1 MYWRRVAELPAWLKA
16 VMLGQLV
23 SSAGS
28 LAWIYLTLYLVED
41 RGMSPQQ
48 AGFAAAAYGVGLL
61 LGNLSGGWFGDR
73 FGLRAAALASQLTW
87 AVACLAMPIVP
98 TPGLAGLAALAGLCG
113 GASRPNLS
121 ALVATALPA
130 ARRREGIALS
140 RSASNAGFTI
150 GPPLGGLLAAYD
162 FSLVF
167 VVDAVSS
174 VVLALVIWRWVPDA
188 VRVVSA
194 QASGVWR
201 ALRQDRSVLVLLLAI
216 VVVDTVYRQ
225 LFATLPLL
233 LRDAGSPAVAY
244 GVLIGASSV
253 VIVLLEAP
261 LAIRLRNHHSYR
273 VIATGFVLVGLGLA
287 VIGVW
292 PALVGA
298 AVAVAIITGGEML
311 YKPTATAH
319 VADAAPE
326 GMVGRF
332 SSLYA
337 AASISGMFLAP
348 ALGGTTYQHHPH
360 LLYPAAAALAL
371 IAAIAIYA
379 GHRPVP
385 ARPPAEAAV
394 PARAP
399 AVPARTP
406 AGERAEP
413 PSGSTGSPSSASA
426 PRR

>member
-1 MYWRRVAELPAWLKA
+1 MYWRRVAELPGWLKA

-23 SSAGS
+23 SAAGS

-41 RGMSPQQ
+41 RGMSPQE

-73 FGLRAAALASQLTW
+73 FGLRRAAVASQLTW
-87 AVACLAMPIVP
+87 AAACLAMPAVP
-98 TPGLAGLAALAGLCG
+98 VAGLAVLAAVAGLCG
-113 GASRPNLS
+113 GATRPNLS

-130 ARRREGIALS
+130 DRRREGIALS

-150 GPPLGGLLAAYD
+150 GPPLGGLLAAYN

-167 VVDAVSS
+167 IVDAVSS
-174 VVLALVIWRWVPDA
+174 VVLAVVVWRWVPPA
-188 VRVVSA
+188 TRVVAA
-194 QASGVWR
+194 QATGVWR
-201 ALRQDRSVLVLLLAI
+201 AMRRDKSILVLLLAI

-244 GVLIGASSV
+244 GLLIGASSV

-261 LAIRLRNHHSYR
+261 LAIRLRNHLSSR
-273 VIATGFVLVGLGLA
+273 VIATGFALVGIGLA
-287 VIGVW
+287 VLGVW
-292 PALVGA
+292 PALAGA
-298 AVAVAIITGGEML
+298 AVAVAVITAGEML

-326 GMVGRF
+326 GMTGRF

-348 ALGGTTYQHHPH
+348 ALGGVTYQHHPN

-371 IAAIAIYA
+371 TA
-379 GHRPVP
+379 
-385 ARPPAEAAV
+385 AAV
-394 PARAP
+394 IY
-399 AVPARTP
+399 VTQPARTAAP
-406 AGERAEP
+406 V
-413 PSGSTGSPSSASA
+413 GS
-426 PRR
+426 

>member
-1 MYWRRVAELPAWLKA
+1 MTGWTMYWRRVAELPGWLKA

-23 SSAGS
+23 SAAGS

-61 LGNLSGGWFGDR
+61 LGNLGGGWIGDR
-73 FGLRAAALASQLTW
+73 FGLRRAAVVSQLTW
-87 AVACLAMPIVP
+87 AVACLAMPVTPASPEALHGVP
-98 TPGLAGLAALAGLCG
+98 AGTLLALVAAIAGLCG
-113 GASRPNLS
+113 GATRPNLS

-130 ARRREGIALS
+130 DRRREGIALS

-150 GPPLGGLLAAYD
+150 GPPLGGLLAAYN

-167 VVDAVSS
+167 IVDAVTS
-174 VVLALVIWRWVPDA
+174 VVLALVVWRWVPPA
-188 VRVVSA
+188 TRVVAA
-194 QASGVWR
+194 QATGVWR
-201 ALRQDRSVLVLLLAI
+201 ALRRDRSILVLLLAI

-244 GVLIGASSV
+244 GLLIGASSV

-261 LAIRLRNHHSYR
+261 LAIRLRNHHSSR
-273 VIATGFVLVGLGLA
+273 VIATGFALVGCGLA
-287 VIGVW
+287 VLGVW
-292 PALVGA
+292 PALAGA
-298 AVAVAIITGGEML
+298 AVAVAVITGGEML

-326 GMVGRF
+326 GMTGRF

-348 ALGGTTYQHHPH
+348 ALGGVTYQHHPR

-371 IAAIAIYA
+371 VVATVTYLT
-379 GHRPVP
+379 HR
-385 ARPPAEAAV
+385 ASL
-394 PARAP
+394 
-399 AVPARTP
+399 TP
-406 AGERAEP
+406 EP
-413 PSGSTGSPSSASA
+413 TPASA
-426 PRR
+426 P